1 MCPNSGVSYEGKNGE
16 AEVGADGSVGVGVS
30 ATLNGIK
37 NSVKVSLEGGK
48 PVVSFGVAGSFG
60 AVKVGTNGNK
70 IIFSCQPKE
79 IKKVVNGVEIT
90 GNLSYTLELTI
101 VPNPPKT
108 QPQSIWQRF
117 TNALSSA
124 TQSVADFVYDNRQT
138 ILAGTA
144 VVAVGAAII
153 MTGGVAAPALAVG
166 SDRRLKRN
174 ITYVGVSPTG
184 IPRYTFQYLD
194 HDTLY
199 HGVMA
204 QDLQLLAPEA
214 LVKERRWDVCGSL

>member
-1 MCPNSGVSYEGKNGE
+1 MVH
-16 AEVGADGSVGVGVS
+16 
-30 ATLNGIK
+30 
-37 NSVKVSLEGGK
+37 
-48 PVVSFGVAGSFG
+48 
-60 AVKVGTNGNK
+60 
-70 IIFSCQPKE
+70 
-79 IKKVVNGVEIT
+79 GVEIT
-90 GNLSYTLELTI
+90 GSLSYTLELTI

-138 ILAGTA
+138 ILVGTA

-153 MTGGVAAPALAVG
+153 MTGGAAAPALAVG

-174 ITYVGVSPTG
+174 IKRVGHSPLG
-184 IPRYTFQYLD
+184 IPTYTFQYLD
-194 HDTLY
+194 HDTIY

-204 QDLQLLAPEA
+204 QDLETLAPEA
-214 LVKERRWDVCGSL
+214 LVTREDGMYAVYYDLIDVDFYTVSES